1 MAFSIFESTVLN
13 LIGFIPVDTKVR
25 ESHNQT
31 NTVANFALEDGAVVS
46 DHIITNPPTLEIEF
60 YLNSQDIPF
69 GSVGLSYGL
78 RAAALYNA
86 LVVQL
91 ESQTTY
97 TILTRHRLYTN
108 MVFTE
113 LPVEH
118 NAPYTGQLLGKCK
131 MQQINFAKLSSAT
144 FDPNLFSSNLVS
156 SKAASNILL
165 GSELEDFISTASEV
179 SATEALTTPVI
190 PAPL

>member
-1 MAFSIFESTVLN
+1 MAFSVFEATALSF
-13 LIGFIPVDTKVR
+13 IGFVPVDCKIR

-60 YLNSQDIPF
+60 YINAQDIPF
-69 GSVGLSYGL
+69 GGGVGSAHGI

-91 ESQTTY
+91 EIQRTY

-118 NAPYTGQLLGKCK
+118 HGPFIGQIMGTCK
-131 MQQINFAKLSSAT
+131 MQQIRFAKLSSAT
-144 FDPNLFSSNLVS
+144 FDSNLFNPEIAA
-156 SKAASNILL
+156 KAASVDRTFDFLTDFGNALDENNALAIL
-165 GSELEDFISTASEV
+165 GQA
-179 SATEALTTPVI
+179 A
-190 PAPL
+190 

>member
-1 MAFSIFESTVLN
+1 MAFSIFESTALN
-13 LIGFIPVDTKVR
+13 LIGFIPVDAKVR

-118 NAPYTGQLLGKCK
+118 HAPYTGQLLGTCK

-144 FDPNLFSSNLVS
+144 FDPNLFSSNGIS
-156 SKAASNILL
+156 SKGASNILI
-165 GSELEDFISTASEV
+165 GSELEQITSPEAQL
-179 SATEALTTPVI
+179 SALETLLTSPI